1 LICVNRPEARVGTIK
16 DVGSAARVHEVK
28 VCGNTR
34 FLNQFILTTSL
45 EKTAMQATANPML
58 DVQRRQIGTSRQM
71 AEVVFDGTDRIEH
84 LMLETTRKAFDEQM
98 KFLQAL
104 TAVRDP
110 QGFAALQST
119 FFSRT
124 PDQMVKVQQELMRI
138 VSEAQ
143 EQLRST
149 MGEYAS
155 VFNGAGMPMSM
166 PIAMAPETSETLTG
180 NGALANMYAVWDKAF
195 KDVIA
200 MANRTVEA
208 VQSSARNGAHAADP
222 DVVQPVSRAKPAA
235 RKTSRRK

>member
-1 LICVNRPEARVGTIK
+1 
-16 DVGSAARVHEVK
+16 
-28 VCGNTR
+28 
-34 FLNQFILTTSL
+34 
-45 EKTAMQATANPML
+45 MQAIANPML
-58 DVQRRQIGTSRQM
+58 DVQRRQIDASRQM

-143 EQLRST
+143 EQLKGT

-155 VFNGAGMPMSM
+155 VFNGAGMPVAM
-166 PIAMAPETSETLTG
+166 PIAMAPETTEALTG
-180 NGALANMYAVWDKAF
+180 NGALTSMYSVWDKAF

-208 VQSSARNGAHAADP
+208 VQSSAQNGAQAADTHAE
-222 DVVQPVSRAKPAA
+222 QPAARAKPAA
-235 RKTSRRK
+235 RRTSKRK

>member
-1 LICVNRPEARVGTIK
+1 
-16 DVGSAARVHEVK
+16 
-28 VCGNTR
+28 
-34 FLNQFILTTSL
+34 
-45 EKTAMQATANPML
+45 MQASANPML
-58 DVQRRQIGTSRQM
+58 DVQRRQIDTSRQM

-143 EQLRST
+143 EQLQGT
-149 MGEYAS
+149 MGEYAAA
-155 VFNGAGMPMSM
+155 FNTAGMPMSL
-166 PIAMAPETSETLTG
+166 PTSMTQDSASSLSG
-180 NGALANMYAVWDKAF
+180 NGAMTNMYAVWDKAF
-195 KDVIA
+195 KDVVA

-208 VQSSARNGAHAADP
+208 VQSGAQNVAHVASP
-222 DVVQPVSRAKPAA
+222 DAEQPVARAKPAA
-235 RKTSRRK
+235 RKTSKRK

>member
-1 LICVNRPEARVGTIK
+1 
-16 DVGSAARVHEVK
+16 
-28 VCGNTR
+28 
-34 FLNQFILTTSL
+34 
-45 EKTAMQATANPML
+45 MQAIANPML
-58 DVQRRQIGTSRQM
+58 DVQRRQIDASRQM

-143 EQLRST
+143 EQLQGT

-155 VFNGAGMPMSM
+155 AFNGAGMPMAMPASM
-166 PIAMAPETSETLTG
+166 AQDASSNLSG
-180 NGALANMYAVWDKAF
+180 NGALTNMYSVWDKAF

-208 VQSSARNGAHAADP
+208 VQSGAQNGAHAADP
-222 DVVQPVSRAKPAA
+222 DTAQPAARAKSAA
-235 RKTSRRK
+235 RKTSKRK